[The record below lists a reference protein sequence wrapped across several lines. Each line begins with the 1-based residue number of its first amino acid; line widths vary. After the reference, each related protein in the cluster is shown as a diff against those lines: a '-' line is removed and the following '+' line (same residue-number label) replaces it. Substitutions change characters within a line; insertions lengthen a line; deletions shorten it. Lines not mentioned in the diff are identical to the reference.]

1 MLSVPSG
8 EASAA
13 AARPKSVGVVIVHG
27 VGETELGYSVNTLVQ
42 ALQSNA
48 PGYRVARHSEVIRL
62 ADTDDLGRQP
72 DPPQQFRVVRRR
84 ASHDSGIDIAF
95 DELHWAD
102 LTNLKAGR
110 LNALLG
116 MFRVIFESHHLVNA
130 MLTRAGD
137 GLSGLMRWLLLIAGW
152 LMRGPLAALTIA
164 TSAICGVMMF
174 GPVTGMIGE
183 LPVASKFLIVQFALL
198 FLAAGLLFMVGYSR
212 DVSWYDTAFWLLIV
226 TVGFIALES
235 TVRLPEAVRTW
246 PVVSETVGYH
256 CYHRKDDQ
264 RARSLRAA
272 YRENA
277 AELDSAQADACYING
292 PYRIIAYGWRFWGGL
307 MVVSIL
313 LLLMMHYRAFRTGDK
328 AAIAPAATGIGIV
341 IMQFML
347 WTLIVV
353 TVIFPMLNR
362 GEAVK
367 DLLQVRQELIANKV
381 DVKRGIIA
389 KLMEVPAID
398 LDWIGRFKFVYGAA
412 ATTLVGF
419 VLIGAVLIARRSI
432 VGYRHRRDLALARE
446 RMPALLFNGWLL
458 AWLMFAV
465 LAVILFIWFTETTDH
480 PAFEPVKSVMLMV
493 AAAAALLVP
502 ALLLERVSN
511 GVHIARD
518 LIDHHFQPRLETG
531 TYFLPAFFLAK
542 SRFPRRERIK
552 ARLEAVI
559 ENMLKEGPWERIV
572 LVGHSQGSVVLFD
585 YMQDRHPYVAA
596 MGCEKPAMLT
606 FGAPLQGI
614 YQKYFHEYEGD
625 NGPEAL
631 RGRLSRWLNLY
642 RVDDYVGGPIE
653 DLDNPAL
660 ENVAMRA
667 GGHMDYWREPD
678 VARALDELIR
688 GRASSPRGLPQDAQP
703 Q

>member
-1 MLSVPSG
+1 MSSVPAG
-8 EASAA
+8 EAKAA
-13 AARPKSVGVVIVHG
+13 APPSQNIGVIVVHG
-27 VGETELGYSVNTLVQ
+27 VGEADLGDAVNTLVH

-48 PGYRVARHSEVIRL
+48 PGYRIAPHAEVIRL
-62 ADTDDLGRQP
+62 ADTDEVGRNA
-72 DPPQQFRVVRRR
+72 DTSRKFRVVRRR
-84 ASHDSGIDIAF
+84 ARHDSGLQVTF

-110 LNALLG
+110 LNAMLG

-130 MLTRAGD
+130 MLHRAGD
-137 GLSGLMRWLLLIAGW
+137 GMSTFMRWMLLIAGW

-164 TSAICGVMMF
+164 TSAICAVMMF
-174 GPVTGMIGE
+174 GPVTGVIGE
-183 LPVASKFLIVQFALL
+183 LPVASKFLIVQVALL
-198 FLAAGLLFMVGYSR
+198 LLAAGLLFMVGYAR

-226 TVGFIALES
+226 TVAFITLET
-235 TVRLPEAVRTW
+235 TVKLPEAVRTW
-246 PVVSETVGYH
+246 PVVSDTVGYH
-256 CYHRKDDQ
+256 CYHRKDDN

-272 YRENA
+272 YQESA
-277 AELDSAQADACYING
+277 AELASAQADACYING

-307 MVVSIL
+307 MVASIL
-313 LLLMMHYRAFRTGDK
+313 LLLLMHYRAWRTGDK
-328 AAIAPAATGIGIV
+328 AAIAPAAAGIGIV

-367 DLLQVRQELIANKV
+367 DLLQVRQELIASKV

-419 VLIGAVLIARRSI
+419 VLIGALLIARRTWI
-432 VGYRHRRDLALARE
+432 GYRFRRDLALARE

-465 LAVILFIWFTETTDH
+465 LAVILFIWFTETTEH
-480 PAFEPVKSVMLMV
+480 PAFEPVKSVMLVV
-493 AAAAALLVP
+493 AAGAALLVP

-531 TYFLPAFFLAK
+531 THFLPAFFAAATP
-542 SRFPRRERIK
+542 FPRRERIK
-552 ARLEAVI
+552 ARLEALV
-559 ENMLKEGPWERIV
+559 ENMMKEGPWERIV

-585 YMQDRHPYVAA
+585 YVQDRHPYVAA
-596 MGCEKPAMLT
+596 MGRDRPAMLT
-606 FGAPLQGI
+606 LGAPIQGI
-614 YQKYFHEYEGD
+614 YQKYFHEYEGG
-625 NGPEAL
+625 NGPEVL
-631 RGRLSRWLNLY
+631 RGRLTRWLNLY

-653 DLDNPAL
+653 DIDNPAL
-660 ENVAMRA
+660 ENIAIRA
-667 GGHMDYWREPD
+667 GGHMNYWREPET
-678 VARALDELIR
+678 ARALDALIQG
-688 GRASSPRGLPQDAQP
+688 GR
-703 Q
+703 